1 MSFKLYREISVSNL
15 HGVDDYYNPKFQF
28 CEPEGGPK
36 KQSESLGGIL
46 FGDRIFNSPFD
57 VRKNSVLTTS
67 LLTRVTDQ
75 NAGEQSDVS
84 DAM

>member
-1 MSFKLYREISVSNL
+1 MSFNRCHEISVSNL
-15 HGVDDYYNPKFQF
+15 YGVDDYYNPKFQF

-57 VRKNSVLTTS
+57 VRNTSFS
-67 LLTRVTDQ
+67 LL
-75 NAGEQSDVS
+75 SY
-84 DAM
+84 